1 MSAPIPPIGDLPIPA
16 GCRSV
21 LIYGGAFDPPHRAH
35 LTLGPVVRAQLGCDL
50 LLYMPASAA
59 PLKDGPSASDTD
71 RVNMLAAGL
80 AGVPNADI
88 ATLELARGG
97 TSYTI
102 DTVGEIHRRRPGV
115 TLRLLIGAD
124 QAVQFHRWKGA
135 RELLTLAEPAVMLR
149 PPYSEPAALLDAI
162 APHWDQADLPGW
174 EARCVRV
181 PPMGVSSTLVRELL
195 ARDPRDPAL
204 AALVP
209 APVLAYI
216 RQRGLYAR
224 EG

>member
-1 MSAPIPPIGDLPIPA
+1 MPAPIPPIGDLPIPT
-16 GCRSV
+16 GCQSV
-21 LIYGGAFDPPHRAH
+21 LLYGGAFDPPHNAH
-35 LTLGPVVRAQLGCDL
+35 FTLGPIVRERLGCEL
-50 LLYMPASAA
+50 LLYMPAAAA
-59 PLKDGPSASDTD
+59 PLKAGPAASDTD

-80 AGVPNADI
+80 AGVQKADI

-102 DTVGEIHRRRPGV
+102 DTVGEIRRRRPGV

-149 PPYSEPAALLDAI
+149 PPYAEPAALLTEI
-162 APHWDQADLPGW
+162 APHWDPADMPEW
-174 EARCVRV
+174 ESRCVAV
-181 PPMGVSSTLVRELL
+181 PPVEVSSTLVRELL
-195 ARDPRDPAL
+195 GRDPLDPAL

-224 EG
+224 GG